1 MTWWTKQEIRGQ
13 LSWSFPCLRGP
24 FSVLVYTS
32 AKGVELILLFTGKFQ
47 GMISFQEVLQDLR
60 WNENAKCSL
69 NFHPCYKVLLLQ
81 MAKST
86 SWGETQ
92 VSVGQACCLEYKC
105 EWLTDCLLPNWKCSV
120 GIYWHGIIPRRK
132 KKKKERNL
140 TAHFFFFNPCC
151 DFYLISIF
159 FFGNKKLTF
168 LFEFVFF
175 YLLVWKAF
183 QRYYNNILV

>member
-1 MTWWTKQEIRGQ
+1 MELQVRDTLMTWWTKQEIRGQ

-132 KKKKERNL
+132 KKKKRETWL
-140 TAHFFFFNPCC
+140 H
-151 DFYLISIF
+151 IF
-159 FFGNKKLTF
+159 FFLIHVVTF
-168 LFEFVFF
+168 
-175 YLLVWKAF
+175 
-183 QRYYNNILV
+183 I